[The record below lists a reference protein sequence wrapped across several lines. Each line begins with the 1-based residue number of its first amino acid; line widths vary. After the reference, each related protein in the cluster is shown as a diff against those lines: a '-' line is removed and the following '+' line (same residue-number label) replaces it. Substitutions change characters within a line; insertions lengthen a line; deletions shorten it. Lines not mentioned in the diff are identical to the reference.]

1 MISTNRYFL
10 RKKTKR
16 ENFEENVID
25 KKPITKIKLIAL
37 NDKNYND
44 NDYTTIKFSSSK
56 RIKLNDLIQNREQLI
71 ELDINSKDIFIID
84 EIELR
89 NNKGNLKESF
99 HLPIYVKKMNKCYI
113 SLKHKKKGFCFE
125 LIIYSKNAKNLDHYI
140 LSHNDETI
148 DRFDRYKLEHRK
160 KINIINI
167 EKSFFNE
174 FIKYIKLDSNSYKI
188 CARINNKD
196 EISTSVYELILQERI
211 NSKIFSLKANVGDIN
226 KIFKLLTEIKNKKKP
241 LSYVK
246 ENYKCLDNDE
256 AFKSFIANYEYIKKS
271 YLEIPIINDND
282 VNILKEYLL
291 KLIIN
296 YFFIDKNEIKSQGEK
311 DEINELIIIVTN
323 NIISIINDIENFS
336 LCQEKSTIIKFRLYR
351 STLYNIYSII
361 SEVKSDKLP
370 CLKILSMYN
379 QKIINLKETSN
390 DNPYYKAIMFLK
402 DIVHNLNEH
411 SCLFDLLLQYNSG
424 ISNDMDLLRRKK
436 KKYEDND
443 TKYEL
448 TMLTVKEV
456 ANHLEEIIP
465 EFVVRYTCNDDTYSF
480 YSILNDIVFFNE
492 KKTFNNNIIKNL
504 DGFDKYTLAI
514 VILFLHEC
522 WGHRKVALSSKIN
535 KDSPIRNCLISED
548 FEENEIVIKND
559 KTKKVKGES
568 GLEIEYLITGV
579 KYDNIYTKYLLNS
592 HDINNKNLLNIQL
605 WIQPTFDEFRNL
617 MNKNLEKKYSE
628 PIEKLLKKSRKIK
641 DNSNS
646 RYAPKIYYEDDIEIG
661 PLFKV

>member
-16 ENFEENVID
+16 ENFGENATT
-25 KKPITKIKLIAL
+25 KEPKTKIKLIAL

-44 NDYTTIKFSSSK
+44 NDYTTIKFSFSK
-56 RIKLNDLIQNREQLI
+56 RIQLNDLIENKEQLI
-71 ELDINSKDIFIID
+71 ELNINSKDIFVID
-84 EIELR
+84 EIELS
-89 NNKGNLKESF
+89 NNKGNFKESF

-125 LIIYSKNAKNLDHYI
+125 LIIYSQNAKKLGYYI

-167 EKSFFNE
+167 EKSIFNQ

-188 CARINNKD
+188 CARIDNKG
-196 EISTSVYELILQERI
+196 EISTSVYELLLQEKI
-211 NSKIFSLKANVGDIN
+211 NSKIFSLKANVADFN

-241 LSYVK
+241 LSYIK
-246 ENYKCLDNDE
+246 EKYKCLDDDE
-256 AFKSFIANYEYIKKS
+256 AFKKFITNYEYIEKS
-271 YLEIPIINDND
+271 YLEIPTINDND

-291 KLIIN
+291 KLIIK
-296 YFFIDKNEIKSQGEK
+296 YFFIDIDKFQSQAEK
-311 DEINELIIIVTN
+311 DDINELILIVAN

-336 LCQEKSTIIKFRLYR
+336 LYQEKSTIIKFRLYR

-361 SEVKSDKLP
+361 NEVKSDKYSR
-370 CLKILSMYN
+370 LKMLSKYN
-379 QKIINLKETSN
+379 QEIINLKKSSN
-390 DNPYYKAIMFLK
+390 DNPYYKAIIFLK
-402 DIVHNLNEH
+402 DIAHNLNEH

-424 ISNDMDLLRRKK
+424 ISNDMDLLRRKR

-456 ANHLEEIIP
+456 VNHLEEMIP

-480 YSILNDIVFFNE
+480 YSSLNDLIFFNE
-492 KKTFNNNIIKNL
+492 KKTLENDVIKNI

-548 FEENEIVIKND
+548 FEENEIVIKDD

-579 KYDNIYTKYLLNS
+579 KYDNLYTKYLLNS
-592 HDINNKNLLNIQL
+592 HDINNGNLLNVQL

-617 MNKNLEKKYSE
+617 MNKNMEKYYGE
-628 PIEKLLKKSRKIK
+628 PIEELLKKSRKIK
-641 DNSNS
+641 ENNN
-646 RYAPKIYYEDDIEIG
+646 RYAPKLYYEGGIEIG